1 MMIFQSILLFLGFF
15 IISCT
20 ARGQALSEFCF
31 ANPKQASKGIKY
43 ANQILIKSEKFIY
56 QPGQSCAQIYLEE
69 ESRFELIDLFIRRK
83 FSLKRSSGS
92 LTQAHR
98 SKNASQHCRLVLE
111 EIGHQND
118 NSNKISIGS
127 KSLVKG
133 YGAEIT
139 DRFQTTIVMM
149 SGKSAVVITPDGE
162 IKVTCQI
169 TNSGAANV
177 TFSMQSKI
185 SSQVLIMPEQ
195 TLSVGSF
202 SLQSRDQDK
211 QMSLIGGLKNRK
223 GSKQS
228 TRSYQIQFSSF

>member
-1 MMIFQSILLFLGFF
+1 MLQDWGKKVLKQPVCGVNSVMMIFQLILLFLGFF

-83 FSLKRSSGS
+83 FFLKRSSGS

-133 YGAEIT
+133 YGTEIT

-149 SGKSAVVITPDGE
+149 SGKSAVVMTPDGE

-177 TFSMQSKI
+177 TFSMQSKNI
-185 SSQVLIMPEQ
+185 
-195 TLSVGSF
+195 F
-202 SLQSRDQDK
+202 ASLDHARANFICRVFFFTKSR
-211 QMSLIGGLKNRK
+211 SG
-223 GSKQS
+223 
-228 TRSYQIQFSSF
+228 